1 MTTQTEQQFQFFRLL
16 FKINTKQDLR
26 GLLNFLVQQQTTEKK
41 QENHRQLVNKTKL
54 FVEFLETHPTL
65 KLDYDLGINKGCN
78 LWNYCED
85 NPNKSDYNIND
96 LVVNIYKYADSIS
109 KNIEHLSVFHKD
121 LLDEII
127 LFLHRFSRMNVS
139 SSSKSIT
146 ENTFI
151 GSQKGS
157 TVVNSSQNSVSLKTF
172 LRLKVL
178 PEEPPFPITQLKQT
192 LLENVKTLQ
201 HRRELKLFVCFL
213 DEILVQ
219 FDNDTFYHIRGNIFR
234 VLYEK
239 NNQYWRKL
247 QCMGECTDDIKDWYK
262 ILKKYEPALYKEMN
276 EFFDYHLEE

>member
-1 MTTQTEQQFQFFRLL
+1 MTAIKQQIKQQALFYRLL
-16 FKINTKQDLR
+16 FKMKTRQDLQAFYNFLQEQEPVGGPSLDNHNQLLEKTKQ
-26 GLLNFLVQQQTTEKK
+26 FVVFF
-41 QENHRQLVNKTKL
+41 ENKPK
-54 FVEFLETHPTL
+54 L
-65 KLDYDLGINKGCN
+65 KLDFDLLKNPGCFLSHYDDGHG
-78 LWNYCED
+78 
-85 NPNKSDYNIND
+85 NIKYP
-96 LVVNIYKYADSIS
+96 VVNIYKYADSIS

-276 EFFDYHLEE
+276 EFFD